1 MCIKFSLSSL
11 NGIITDYKD
20 WYFTRF
26 DLSKEIAGYK
36 ENLFELSERIDL
48 TNRAKSIDK
57 TKLAKIVNIIE

>member
-26 DLSKEIAGYK
+26 DLSKEIAGK
-36 ENLFELSERIDL
+36 ENLFELSDRIELINDVKL
-48 TNRAKSIDK
+48 ISKDN
-57 TKLAKIVNIIE
+57 LAKIVNIIE